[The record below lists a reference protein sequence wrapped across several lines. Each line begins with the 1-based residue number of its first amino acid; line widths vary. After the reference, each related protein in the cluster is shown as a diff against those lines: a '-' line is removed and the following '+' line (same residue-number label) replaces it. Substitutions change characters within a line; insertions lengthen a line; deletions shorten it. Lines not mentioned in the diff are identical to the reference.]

1 MGIFFIISSNKEPVR
16 ECVGWCNV
24 MWLFKITS
32 LEIGT
37 SEQLEEGLPS
47 MRDASSS
54 SALPKTDV
62 VTVIQHPGCG
72 GRSIRSSRLHR
83 QCEASLGCMR
93 PRHNQAKLLNNKLCR
108 PYSANRKI
116 LMM

>member
-1 MGIFFIISSNKEPVR
+1 MIISVLFEEEVGDLFFIISSNKEPVR

-62 VTVIQHPGCG
+62 VTVIQHPDA
-72 GRSIRSSRLHR
+72 
-83 QCEASLGCMR
+83 EAGASGVLGYIGSVR
-93 PRHNQAKLLNNKLCR
+93 PAW
-108 PYSANRKI
+108 AA
-116 LMM
+116 